1 MDDIDEALE
10 RIIAAAGDRFD
21 SHDIIRIFA
30 HENQRRYIELL
41 HETNGD
47 KPFQTL
53 HSALGRRIKALCERR
68 GFVGDESS
76 SLDVFNQKSSCMAWS
91 RNP

>member
-30 HENQRRYIELL
+30 HENQRWYIELL

-53 HSALGRRIKALCERR
+53 HSALGRRIKALCERL
-68 GFVGDESS
+68 GYTGGPDES
-76 SLDVFNQKSSCMAWS
+76 LDIFNQKSNCMRWS
-91 RNP
+91 RT